1 MESGDSVN
9 NEKQKGKTMIYNDSE
24 TIAKIHARGEKLTQ
38 AINNALTLAP
48 QVKDALTRFL
58 GKSITDAIKAIN
70 ANLTVIIESNDYFGT
85 EIKLYY
91 WGGENYTESSHFYL
105 IWGEYSKENTITP
118 EIIAAIDK
126 GAEQLQKRL
135 ERVKY
140 TVENIESTLAE
151 HKKLCERLN
160 EIQRENDGE
169 IMEIAGVKST
179 YYM

>member
-1 MESGDSVN
+1 
-9 NEKQKGKTMIYNDSE
+9 MIYNDSE
-24 TIAKIHARGEKLTQ
+24 TIATINARGEKLTH

-58 GKSITDAIKAIN
+58 GKSITGNKKRITDAMKAIN
-70 ANLTVIIESNDYFGT
+70 ANLTVLIESNAYFGT

-118 EIIAAIDK
+118 EILAAIDK

-135 ERVKY
+135 ERVNN
-140 TVENIESTLAE
+140 TVKNIKETLTE
-151 HKKLCERLN
+151 YKKLCERLN
-160 EIQRENDGE
+160 EIQRESDGE
-169 IMEIAGVKST
+169 ILEMAGVKST
-179 YYM
+179 YFC

>member
-1 MESGDSVN
+1 
-9 NEKQKGKTMIYNDSE
+9 MIYTDSE
-24 TIAKIHARGEKLTQ
+24 TIAKINERGEKLTQ

-48 QVKDALTRFL
+48 QVKDTLTRFL
-58 GKSITDAIKAIN
+58 GKSITGNKKRITDAIKAIN
-70 ANLTVIIESNDYFGT
+70 NNLTVLIENNAYFGT

-126 GAEQLQKRL
+126 GAEQLKKRL

-140 TVENIESTLAE
+140 TVENIAATLAE

-160 EIQRENDGE
+160 EIQRQNDGE
-169 IMEIAGVKST
+169 IMEMAGVKST